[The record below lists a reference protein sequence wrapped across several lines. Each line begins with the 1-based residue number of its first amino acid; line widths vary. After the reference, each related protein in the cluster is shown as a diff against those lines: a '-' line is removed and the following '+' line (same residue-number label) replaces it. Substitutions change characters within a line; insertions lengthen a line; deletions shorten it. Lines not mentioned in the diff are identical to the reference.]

1 LDKLHSFKDTKTIRE
16 ENLAREVTRY
26 KALSMELDK
35 LKRDGEVEMESMKRK
50 IDERNDK
57 ELKDFEMT
65 AQSNAEKSISEIERN
80 I

>member
-1 LDKLHSFKDTKTIRE
+1 MDKLHSFKDTKTIRE

-35 LKRDGEVEMESMKRK
+35 LKRDGEVEMENMKRK

-65 AQSNAEKSISEIERN
+65 A
-80 I
+80 